1 MTQPRRKA
9 SPKRSRAK
17 QQAGLTPLLRELLSA
32 RGPSGYETA
41 PAAVWREGARA
52 FAQISTDIV
61 GTPLALVA
69 PAHGFEGDSRRLLI
83 MGHIDEI
90 GLIVTHIDDE
100 GYLWFRE
107 VGGWDPQILIGQ
119 RVVLDTLSGPVRGVV
134 GKKPIHLL
142 REEERKKV
150 PAIRDL
156 HIDLGARN
164 GAEARELVRIGD
176 VAVIDAEPLEL
187 PNGRLAARALDNRLG
202 SFVALEAARLVAEA
216 GGAEWEIAAV
226 AAAQEE
232 TTFGGSRTSAFSL
245 EPDAAIVIDVT
256 HATDAPGIDVK
267 EAGKHELGSGPVISR
282 GSTLNNA
289 LFELLHDAGEAGKIP
304 FTVEA
309 SGRATGTDA
318 DAVHIS
324 RGGVPTGLVSVPI
337 RYMHSPVELVQL
349 EDVHATARLIAAAA
363 LRLKRSSSFA
373 R

>member
-9 SPKRSRAK
+9 PAK
-17 QQAGLTPLLRELLSA
+17 LQRVKGYPQLLADLLAA

-41 PAAVWREGARA
+41 PAAVWRAAAGE
-52 FAQISTDIV
+52 FAQVSTDVV
-61 GTPLALVA
+61 GTPLALIA
-69 PAHGFEGDSRRLLI
+69 PAHGEERATRRLLV

-90 GLIVTHIDDE
+90 GLIVTHIDDD

-107 VGGWDPQILIGQ
+107 VGGWDAQILVGQ
-119 RVVLDTLSGPVRGVV
+119 RVVLDTRSGPLTGVV

-142 REEERKKV
+142 RDEERKKV
-150 PAIRDL
+150 ATIADL
-156 HIDLGARN
+156 HIDIGARDGKQAN
-164 GAEARELVRIGD
+164 KLVRIGD
-176 VAVIDAEPLEL
+176 VAVIDAAPVEL
-187 PNGRLAARALDNRLG
+187 PNERLTARALDNRLG
-202 SFVALEAARLVAEA
+202 SFVALEAARLVAQA
-216 GGAEWEIAAV
+216 GGAQWELAAV

-245 EPDAAIVIDVT
+245 APDAAIVIDVT

-267 EAGKHELGSGPVISR
+267 GAGKHELGSGPVISR
-282 GSTLNNA
+282 GSTLNDGV
-289 LFELLHDAGEAGKIP
+289 FELLHDAAEAEKMA

-318 DAVHIS
+318 DAVHLS
-324 RGGVPTGLVSVPI
+324 RGGVPTGLVSIPI

-349 EDVHATARLIAAAA
+349 GDVHDCARLVAAAA
-363 LRLKRSSSFA
+363 LRLQRDTSFA